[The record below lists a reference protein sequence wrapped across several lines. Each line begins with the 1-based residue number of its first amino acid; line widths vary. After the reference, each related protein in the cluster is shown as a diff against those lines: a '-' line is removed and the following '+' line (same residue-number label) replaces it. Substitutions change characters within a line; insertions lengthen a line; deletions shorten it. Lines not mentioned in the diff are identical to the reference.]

1 MQALIQS
8 HRTSR
13 VGRLGHFCNNIML
26 FLLHIRG
33 HKPLLV
39 FYFRVEVKFAGGK
52 FREIPFG
59 MDIIFNSVHSHF
71 GTCHIGTCTIRDYT
85 TALFHFKLLCTG
97 SSHGPSANSALIR

>member
-13 VGRLGHFCNNIML
+13 VGRLGHFCNMDIVL

-33 HKPLLV
+33 LKPLLV
-39 FYFRVEVKFAGGK
+39 FYFRVEEKFAGGK

-59 MDIIFNSVHSHF
+59 VDIIFAGGKFRAKSKFAKLAKIYS
-71 GTCHIGTCTIRDYT
+71 TRKIGVIQYIVYMNPVLYWEFMFD
-85 TALFHFKLLCTG
+85 
-97 SSHGPSANSALIR
+97 